1 MEFEQFVKNLT
12 PEVYFNLRSAV
23 ELGYFPD
30 GRPVTKEM
38 RQNCIQAI
46 IYYEDVHNIPAEE
59 RVGYMEDKCKSA
71 QKKEQ
76 EAPTHKGYELK
87 L

>member
-12 PEVYFNLRSAV
+12 PEVYFNLRRSV

-30 GRPVTKEM
+30 GRKLSAEQRENTL
-38 RQNCIQAI
+38 QAI
-46 IYYEDVHNIPAEE
+46 IYFEEIHQIPEHE
-59 RVGYMEDKCKSA
+59 RVGYMEDKCKSQ
-71 QKKEQ
+71 QKPAAD
-76 EAPTHKGYELK
+76 APKHQGVELK